1 MAVYK
6 RLQRRSLERP
16 VQGLH
21 PLLARIYAARG
32 VSQLEQ
38 IEYSLKSLEDV
49 TQLKGIDEA
58 VERLIQAITRD
69 APIMIVGDFDAD
81 GATSTAVAM
90 RGLRAMGLNHVNY
103 LVPNRF
109 EFGYGLTPEIV
120 EIAAQ
125 SHPSLIITVD
135 NGISSVQ
142 GVTRAN
148 ELGIDVLITDHH
160 LPSEQLPDAVAIVNP
175 NQPEDTF
182 PSKYLAGVG
191 VLFYL
196 LIALRQRLRKHGWFA
211 EKGRKEPNL
220 ADFLDL
226 VALGTVADVVPL
238 DRNNRIL
245 VEQGLSRIRNGR
257 CAPGILALL
266 RCAKRD
272 PSRAIA
278 TDLGFFAGPRLNAAG
293 RLDDMS
299 LGIECLLT
307 DDPAK
312 ADQYAHE
319 LDALNRERRD
329 IEANMQAEALA
340 GLDQISVDGEEQWGL
355 SLFQEGWHQGI
366 VGLVAARI
374 RERVHR
380 PVIAFAEAQEGLL
393 KGSGRSIPGLHIR
406 DALARVNSLNPGL
419 IDKFG
424 GHAMAA
430 GLSLQKGHWQAFSE
444 AFDDAVRSQLS
455 PEQLEPIVYSDGEL
469 RGSEF
474 DLDIAELLRQS
485 GPWGQGFPEPVFD
498 GQFDIQQRRILK
510 DCHIKYV
517 LVPKGST
524 QQVEAIVFNI
534 EPQEWPNRGDSFH
547 IAFSLDVNCY
557 QNRRS
562 VQLMIREK
570 FKVPDRG
577 SVNPTPSGG
586 QGLVVCSGCAEL

>member
-1 MAVYK
+1 
-6 RLQRRSLERP
+6 
-16 VQGLH
+16 
-21 PLLARIYAARG
+21 
-32 VSQLEQ
+32 
-38 IEYSLKSLEDV
+38 
-49 TQLKGIDEA
+49 
-58 VERLIQAITRD
+58 
-69 APIMIVGDFDAD
+69 
-81 GATSTAVAM
+81 
-90 RGLRAMGLNHVNY
+90 
-103 LVPNRF
+103 VPNRF

-191 VLFYL
+191 VLFYV

-272 PSRAIA
+272 PSRVIA
-278 TDLGFFAGPRLNAAG
+278 TDLGFCAGPRLNAAG

-340 GLDQISVDGEEQWGL
+340 GLDQLSVDGKEQWGL

-406 DALARVNSLNPGL
+406 DALARVNSFNPGL

-430 GLSLQKGHWQAFSE
+430 GLSLQKRHWQAFSE

-534 EPQEWPNRGDSFH
+534 EPQEWPNRGDSLH

-570 FKVPDRG
+570 FNSP
-577 SVNPTPSGG
+577 
-586 QGLVVCSGCAEL
+586 